1 MSNREGIELPHNTP
15 DGEARAAALQAS
27 WRESAQSVSSV
38 SYHSDGSLLI
48 IGSTTEHALAAAEQ
62 LKAVVNCTILFP
74 LGSEKGNTR
83 EIAREVP
90 AGLKVVTH
98 HLTELKGFLGHF
110 VALVATKQGTANLAR
125 SMSKERDDFDLV
137 LDLSDQPMIR
147 SEVLPPGYYAPRE
160 DAQALAAA
168 LTEIPGMLGDFEKP
182 KFFNYNS
189 SICAHGDSGLV
200 GCTNCLVACPTS
212 AITSLGDSIEVNPH
226 LCQGAGSCATVCPT
240 GAITY
245 GYPSVS
251 ILFCEIRRLLQSYR
265 DNQGRQACV
274 LFYDREWGTKVVKRI
289 GTDIAECVIPF
300 EVEEL
305 GSVGPEVWLSALA
318 FGASHVA
325 LLVTENLPPT
335 VIRHLEA
342 QIGIASA
349 LLEGMEH
356 DPRRLH
362 LLRAHEPL
370 VETLNALQNQPEFS
384 PATFSS
390 PDEKRTTLRMAI
402 DHLYRQNGERADSVM
417 LPEGAPFGEV
427 EVDRDACTL
436 CMSCVTVCPASALLD
451 GKDTPKLSFIEWNC
465 VQCGLCEVACPE
477 HAVTR
482 HPRFLYRQDDRMRPR
497 VLNEETPFHC
507 VVCGKPFATH
517 SLMATMREKL
527 KNHWMF
533 QDEQSLRRLQMCEDC
548 RVKDLFAAGEEM
560 NVHDKPPVN

>member
-1 MSNREGIELPHNTP
+1 MNTRGGIELPHTTGN
-15 DGEARAAALQAS
+15 GRARATALQGLWHDS
-27 WRESAQSVSSV
+27 TESVSSV

-48 IGSTTEHALAAAEQ
+48 IGSTTDHALAAAEQ
-62 LKAVVNCTILFP
+62 LKSVMSCTILLP
-74 LGSEKGNTR
+74 PGPDEGNTH
-83 EIAREVP
+83 EIARKIP

-98 HLTELKGFLGHF
+98 RLTELKGFLGHF
-110 VALVATKQGTANLAR
+110 VALVTTEQGDANLAR
-125 SMSKERDDFDLV
+125 ILSNERDDFDLV
-137 LDLSDQPMIR
+137 LDLTVSPMIR
-147 SEVLPPGYYAPRE
+147 SEVLPPGYYAPRA
-160 DAQALAAA
+160 DAQALAGA
-168 LTEIPGMLGDFEKP
+168 LTEIPSMLGDFEKP
-182 KFFNYNS
+182 KFFNYNP
-189 SICAHGDSGLV
+189 SICAHGDSGLE
-200 GCTNCLVACPTS
+200 GCSNCLVACPTS
-212 AITSLGDSIEVNPH
+212 AITSLGESIEVNPH

-245 GYPSVS
+245 GYPKAS
-251 ILFCEIRRLLQSYR
+251 ILLSEIRGVLQSYR

-274 LFYDREWGTKVVKRI
+274 LFYDREWGATVVKRI
-289 GTDIAECVIPF
+289 GADIAEYVIPF

-370 VETLNALQNQPEFS
+370 VDTLNALQNQPEFS

-402 DHLYRQNGERADSVM
+402 DHLYRQNGERAVSVM

-477 HAVTR
+477 HAIRR
-482 HPRFLYRQDDRMRPR
+482 HPRFLYRQDERMRPR
-497 VLNEETPFHC
+497 ILNEETPFCC

-517 SLMATMREKL
+517 SMMATMREKL
-527 KNHWMF
+527 KDHWMF
-533 QDEQSLRRLQMCEDC
+533 QDEQSLRRLQMCENC

-560 NVHDKPPVN
+560 NVHNKPPMN